1 MKIVIVGV
9 GGMGGCHFDI
19 YKNMKG
25 IEFAAACD
33 IRIEELEKKAEGL
46 DIKLYSD
53 YDEMLKTEKPDIVD
67 VCTPTYLHKE
77 HTIKAFK
84 AGANVICEKP
94 MAISTVD
101 AEEVIAASEQYG
113 RKFMAAHVVR
123 FMRAYKYLENVIR
136 TEKYGKPLKLYL
148 KRIGGTP
155 LWSWENWM
163 LDINKSGHV
172 VLDLMIHDI
181 DYAQMIFGEPD
192 DINGVYYG
200 LKDNSN
206 YASANYIYKNFSVS
220 LEASWFKAD
229 IPFTAEY
236 LAVFE
241 KGYVELKNGKVVDC
255 GEEINFDNADII
267 KETGINISNVDG
279 YSDEIEYFIDC
290 VKNDLPTDKVQP
302 QSSRNSVALAKR
314 TLDSLKKL

>member
-9 GGMGGCHFDI
+9 GGMGGCHFEI

-25 IEFAAACD
+25 IELAAACD
-33 IRIEELEKKAEGL
+33 VRIEELKKKAEGL

-53 YDEMLKTEKPDIVD
+53 YDEMLKIEKPDIVD

-84 AGANVICEKP
+84 AGADVICEKP
-94 MAISTVD
+94 MAISSAD

-113 RKFMAAHVVR
+113 RKFMIAHVVR
-123 FMRAYKYLENVIR
+123 FMNAYKYLENIIR
-136 TEKYGKPLKLYL
+136 TEKYGKPLKVYM
-148 KRIGGTP
+148 KRLSGTP

-181 DYAQMIFGEPD
+181 DYMQMVFGEPE

-200 LKDNSN
+200 LNDCSN
-206 YASANYIYKNFSVS
+206 YASANYIYDDFSVS
-220 LEASWFKAD
+220 VESSWFKAD

-241 KGYVELKNGKVVDC
+241 NGYVELKDNKVIDC
-255 GEEINFDNADII
+255 GKEIDFDNADTI
-267 KETGINISNVDG
+267 KETGINISNTDG
-279 YSDEIEYFIDC
+279 YAGEIEYFIDC
-290 VKNDLPTDKVQP
+290 VKNGLPTDKVQP
-302 QSSRNSVALAKR
+302 QSSRNSVALVER
-314 TLDSLKKL
+314 TLENLTKI